1 MMEAQVND
9 DRPNQGPEF
18 DGARL
23 EIHGPETRENVPS
36 VDFKGPSLS
45 QGKMNRS
52 MSVGSGSGRRPNFI
66 MTDYSLKSYFCYRD
80 GSFENAVEACKESV
94 VSEDLDGQLRGAW
107 LLTEIDHWDAEKE
120 KMVLLT
126 ENSLLIIKYDFV
138 AIKMLR
144 FRRVMLHL
152 LDTIEVG
159 EIVYPDKSIMPPRQ
173 HGGVRLLWTKGKEIS
188 ASLRWNPWK
197 EELPYITLTDHP
209 ISYHPK
215 EAQTIT
221 YRVDNFMEALVQA
234 VNQARPKKNIAE
246 NIPVEERSIMVESYG
261 SIYSMICNQSHLGFS
276 RERNGMSF

>member
-36 VDFKGPSLS
+36 VDFKGPNLS

-52 MSVGSGSGRRPNFI
+52 MSVGSGNGRRPNFT
-66 MTDYSLKSYFCYRD
+66 MTDYALKSYFCYRD

-94 VSEDLDGQLRGAW
+94 VSEELDGQLRGAW

-126 ENSLLIIKYDFV
+126 ENSLLIVKYDFV

-159 EIVYPDKSIMPPRQ
+159 EIVYPDKSIMP
-173 HGGVRLLWTKGKEIS
+173 
-188 ASLRWNPWK
+188 
-197 EELPYITLTDHP
+197 
-209 ISYHPK
+209 
-215 EAQTIT
+215 
-221 YRVDNFMEALVQA
+221 
-234 VNQARPKKNIAE
+234 
-246 NIPVEERSIMVESYG
+246 
-261 SIYSMICNQSHLGFS
+261 
-276 RERNGMSF
+276 